1 MVTLT
6 THPDFSRDEL
16 SRYSRQLLM
25 PEWGPKGQKAVAA
38 AKVVI
43 IGVGG
48 LGCPAA
54 RYLAAAGVGELL
66 LVDDDE
72 VSASNLHRQLLFYPA
87 DVGKPKAAVAAARL
101 GEQFPGCRLTAI
113 AARAEPA
120 TIAELVTGAQVV
132 IDATDNF
139 SSRYLINDACVAAG
153 VPLCHASIGKF
164 SGQASVFLPSGPCYR
179 CLFPKPPPADAVA
192 NCDVAGVIGVLP
204 GTMAL
209 IQATEALKLITG
221 SGQPLA
227 GRVLLYD
234 SMAMSFQ
241 SFALSPQPDCP
252 ACATAASPCPK
263 PVQASLTE
271 TRQAEPA
278 LADPSSSVKMNEITP
293 SQLRSRS
300 DDVLIIDVRESA
312 ERQLIALEPCLA
324 IPLPELLSGQRLSE
338 LPQRR
343 PIAVLCKTGTRAI
356 TAARYLYGQGFTEV
370 LVVKGGIVAFERGGD
385 NNLAPIY

>member
-6 THPDFSRDEL
+6 SHPDFSRDEL

-54 RYLAAAGVGELL
+54 RYLAAAGVGELV
-66 LVDDDE
+66 LVDDDK

-101 GEQFPGCRLTAI
+101 GEQFPGCRLTPV
-113 AARAEPA
+113 AARAEAA
-120 TIAELVTGAQVV
+120 TIAELVAGAQVV

-139 SSRYLINDACVAAG
+139 ASRYLINDACVAAG
-153 VPLCHASIGKF
+153 VALCHASIGKF

-241 SFALSPQPDCP
+241 SFTLSPQPDCP
-252 ACATAASPCPK
+252 ACATAAPPRPK
-263 PVQASLTE
+263 
-271 TRQAEPA
+271 PA
-278 LADPSSSVKMNEITP
+278 LAEPSSFVKVNEITP
-293 SQLRSRS
+293 AQLASRS
-300 DDVLIIDVRESA
+300 DDILIIDVREPA

-338 LPQRR
+338 LPRHR
-343 PIAVLCKTGTRAI
+343 PIAVLCKTGARA
-356 TAARYLYGQGFTEV
+356 TKAARYLHAQGFAEL
-370 LVVKGGIVAFERGGD
+370 LVVKGGIVACERGD
-385 NNLAPIY
+385 DASLAPIY